1 MMTYIYHKIGLLLL
15 LVLFA
20 DPL

>member
-1 MMTYIYHKIGLLLL
+1 MTYIYHKIGLLLL